1 MKLYF
6 YGGAGVV
13 TGANYLLE
21 CGDTRVLIDCGLQQ
35 GGRMAEKENYE
46 KFAYDPSTID
56 AVFITH
62 AHLDHV
68 GRIPKLYKEGFRGK
82 IFATHATLDLARVN
96 LDDSL
101 HLLKREAEE
110 TGLEPLFDEN
120 DLIEIWKLTHGRSY
134 GEEVK
139 VNKNIK
145 AFFRD
150 AGHILGSSII
160 EFYLNESNPSTTLG
174 TSRKTKIVFSGD
186 LGNSPTP
193 LLKNTEIITEADY
206 VLVESA
212 YGDRTHEDRSR
223 RKEKLKAIIESV
235 VKNGGTLMIP
245 AFALERTQELLFE
258 LNDLVESGRIKRMP
272 IFIDSPLAI
281 KATAIYQKYPDY
293 FNKEAGYLIKSGD
306 DLFNFPGLQFSLTTE
321 SSKAI
326 NEVLPPKIVIAG
338 SGMSEGGRILHH
350 ERRYLP
356 DPKSTLLIIGYQTQ
370 NTLGRRLLD
379 GAQEVKMFGEVIP
392 VRAEVKAIGGY
403 SAHADQ
409 IGLLK
414 WVSAI
419 KGVKKVFVVQGE
431 EGPASVLA
439 GKIKNDLGVE
449 AMVPQ
454 VGQIHDLT

>member
-1 MKLYF
+1 MKIFF

-21 CGDTRVLIDCGLQQ
+21 CAGTKILVDCGLQQ
-35 GGRMAEKENYE
+35 GGRMAEKENYQ
-46 KFAYDPSTID
+46 KFPYDPATID
-56 AVFITH
+56 VVFTTH

-68 GRIPKLYKEGFRGK
+68 GRIPKLYREGFRGK
-82 IFATHATLDLARVN
+82 IFGTHPTLDLARIN

-101 HLLKREAEE
+101 HLLKKEAEDL
-110 TGLEPLFDEN
+110 GREPLFSEN
-120 DLIEIWKLTHGRSY
+120 DLIECWKLTHGRRY
-134 GEEVK
+134 HEEIK
-139 VNKNIK
+139 ISSNIK
-145 AFFRD
+145 VKFND

-160 EFYLNESNPSTTLG
+160 EVFLSEG
-174 TSRKTKIVFSGD
+174 SRKIKVVFSGD
-186 LGNSPTP
+186 LGNPPTP
-193 LLKNTEIITEADY
+193 LLKPTEFIGEADY

-212 YGDRTHEDRSR
+212 YGDRLHEDRSQ
-223 RKEKLKAIIESV
+223 RKEKLKAVVESA
-235 VKNGGTLMIP
+235 VKNGGALMIP

-258 LNDLVESGRIKRMP
+258 LNSLVESGRIKRVP
-272 IFIDSPLAI
+272 VFIDSPLAI
-281 KATAIYQKYPDY
+281 KATAIYQKYADY
-293 FNKEAGYLIKSGD
+293 FNSEAAYLIKSGD

-326 NEVLPPKIVIAG
+326 NEIPPPKIVIAG

-379 GAQEVKMFGEVIP
+379 GAQEVKMFGEQIQ
-392 VRAEVKAIGGY
+392 VRAQIRAIGGY

-409 IGLLK
+409 AKLLD
-414 WVSAI
+414 WVGRI

-431 EGPASVLA
+431 TAPASTLA
-439 GKIKNDLGVE
+439 GKIKSDFSVE
-449 AMVPQ
+449 AEVPQ
-454 VGQIHDLT
+454 AGEVYEL

>member
-21 CGDTRVLIDCGLQQ
+21 CAGTKILIDCGLQQ

-46 KFAYDPSTID
+46 KFSYDLSTID

-82 IFATHATLDLARVN
+82 IFSTHATLDLARVN

-101 HLLKREAEE
+101 HLLEREAEE
-110 TGLEPLFDEN
+110 TGLEPLFNEN
-120 DLIEIWKLTHGRSY
+120 DLVESWKLTHGRSY

-139 VNKNIK
+139 ISNNVR
-145 AFFRD
+145 AFFKD

-160 EFYLNESNPSTTLG
+160 EFYLTEEK
-174 TSRKTKIVFSGD
+174 RKVKIVFSGD

-193 LLKNTEIITEADY
+193 LLKNTEVITEADY

-212 YGDRTHEDRSR
+212 YGDRIHEDRSQ
-223 RKEKLKAIIESV
+223 RKEKLKEVIESV

-258 LNDLVESGRIKRMP
+258 LNDLVESGRIKKMP

-281 KATAIYQKYPDY
+281 KATAVYQKYPDY
-293 FNKEAGYLIKSGD
+293 FNKEANYLIKSGD

-350 ERRYLP
+350 ERRYLS
-356 DPKSTLLIIGYQTQ
+356 DPKSVLLMIGYQTHG
-370 NTLGRRLLD
+370 TLGRRLLD
-379 GAQEVKMFGEVIP
+379 GAQEIKMFGEVVP

-431 EGPASVLA
+431 EGPATTLA
-439 GKIKNDLGVE
+439 GKIKNDLGIE
-449 AMVPQ
+449 AIVPHADQ
-454 VGQIHDLT
+454 MIEL